1 MKKKFSIVIISVL
14 LLGYLAPFDT
24 LLVGA
29 DETTVSEDTAVKTAE
44 AETATE
50 DIGSE
55 TGSDGKMA
63 EEPKEPEEAEASK
76 ETTEKEEKAKTKEPA
91 SNIKTEIN
99 TDKSQLKQTNLKA
112 VVPAGSTYNSL
123 FPDDNLAKKLAVI
136 ITGNAAATGNESVDS
151 AALLAI
157 SQLDLSGETGN
168 DPTDISNIEGLQY
181 LENLTSLNL
190 SENNISDLAPIKDLV
205 NLVSLNLSSNRTLV
219 NLSGVEGLVNLQE
232 LNVSANKALE
242 DISQVAALPVLKEI
256 SAQGCNIKTLELDNP
271 AGAILPELETFYLQE
286 NDLTDLT
293 SLAKLPK
300 LKNLYIKGNASLK
313 SLATLKGATKLQLI
327 DASNCTDLETLG
339 DISGLS
345 ELEMIQLSGCS
356 KLKEITSLKDLPNLV
371 NITADSCAIED
382 LGTLNNLPKLQT
394 LILSDNKDLTNI
406 NAITDMPQLK
416 TLALD
421 GCGITSIGTLDNL
434 PKLEKLDLKE
444 NQLTSISEINDLP
457 RLSYLDVSVNYLTT
471 IGELKKLPL
480 LEWLNVSSNRLSDV
494 STLTNFPSLNYI
506 NVSNNVIRTVGKMT
520 ELPSLKEFYAQ
531 NNNISADIS
540 MIHDMPNLRK
550 VDASNNLITNIGTF
564 DNLPKL
570 QNLDVHSNRITNTS
584 VIHDL
589 PSLETFYAQ
598 NNLIT
603 NIGTMDN
610 LPELTYVDL
619 SFNRIPSL
627 APIGDLPKL
636 EILKV
641 TDNYSYL
648 RSLGTMDGVSKLR
661 NLELQNNY
669 LNYTGTEGNL
679 SALSDLTNLTEL
691 NLRDNGYISDISG
704 LSTLSRLIYLNL
716 DSNKIKD
723 ISALSNLTTLQELTL
738 ENNQIED
745 ISALS
750 DLDNLNKLALSKNKI
765 IDISPAANMVNRG
778 ASVTASNQTYTLPT
792 VLSYQSSFTIDNP
805 VVWYDGTP
813 LAPSSIAHSGTYKDG
828 EITWTNMTAASSST
842 EFNFNRLKDGL
853 TFSGTITQPYK
864 SAVKVTANAEQTYT
878 IGDTISEEQ
887 FLKDVN
893 AKSSDGAPVT
903 SDFATVVDLNTFGEY
918 EVTLT
923 SEKDGIQGDSCKV
936 IVKVLHGAPVISA
949 DQTINYDKHATITE
963 KQFLEDVH
971 ASTDLNTAITTNF
984 STAVNLN
991 KGGDYTVALNSENE
1005 DGVKAETV
1013 YVTVTV
1019 DKDPAP
1025 IISAKTDITYDKFS
1039 KKTEAAF
1046 LDDIDADTN
1055 DGSII
1060 TSNFATAVNLDKAGD
1075 YTVTL
1080 NSINSDG
1087 VASTPTAIIVHVEK
1101 EKIATISA
1109 NTAQQ
1114 YEKYAEINET
1124 QFLKDVHA
1132 SINASPTTAVL
1143 ESDFE
1148 TVVKLDV
1155 PGTYT
1160 VTITATNEDG
1170 GVSAPKEV
1178 SVIVKKLPAPEIT
1191 ADKEITYPKFDEV
1204 SEAEFLS
1211 DIHATI
1217 NEKNVTIT
1225 SNFSADVNLNKA
1237 GDYTVT
1243 LNATNEDGVKATPVE
1258 VIVHVQQGERP
1269 VITAD
1274 ATISYDKFANI
1285 TEAKFLEDIHATSSD
1300 GQSSTVITSNFETAT
1315 NFKTAMSYT
1324 VTLNAVNEDGISA
1337 EPVAVT
1343 VTINKEP
1350 AATLKADAEVSYAK
1364 NEAVTESDFFKD
1376 VHLEGTEAP
1385 STAKATSNFDSVVDR
1400 SKTGDYTVTINATN
1414 EDGAVSTP
1422 IEVIVHIGAES
1433 APVITANA
1441 EVKYNKHEQTDERR
1455 FLYDSDA
1462 KIDEANVEIKT
1473 DFAEKVDI
1481 NKVGTYT
1488 VTLTATN
1495 EDGQAANPVEVSV
1508 IVSDAAAEKVNV
1520 KYVDENGA
1528 EISAAET
1535 LTGNLDDAFSID
1547 AKSIAGYKCDATLSG
1562 VFSTVEQTVVF
1573 HYKAIEPGV
1582 VTIKYEDA
1590 KGKAV
1595 AEDKQITGEVGDDFE
1610 AEAQMVSGYSCRA
1623 IASGKIT
1630 EEPQT
1635 ITFTYTTATPS
1646 KKSGEITVQYV
1657 DESGKKLADSK
1668 KVTGDIDDSY
1678 SVEAKAIDGYSVVG
1692 DDSAKGVFTEK
1703 SQTVTFK
1710 YKKNTQVS
1718 KDEPKVKGKTNQPPS
1733 ADTKLKVDN
1742 NTLPATGDTENMALA
1757 VLIGFNMLLVASI
1770 FLFRKPK
1777 TNQ

>member
-44 AETATE
+44 ADSATE
-50 DIGSE
+50 GIESATSSDDE
-55 TGSDGKMA
+55 TA
-63 EEPKEPEEAEASK
+63 EEPKEAKEAEASK
-76 ETTEKEEKAKTKEPA
+76 ETTEKEEKAKTEEPA

-99 TDKSQLKQTNLKA
+99 TDKSQLKQTSLKA
-112 VVPAGSTYNSL
+112 AVPAGSTYNSL

-190 SENNISDLAPIKDLV
+190 SENNISDLAPLKDLV

-219 NLSGVEGLVNLQE
+219 NLSGVEDLVNLQE

-242 DISQVAALPVLKEI
+242 DISQVASLPVLKEI
-256 SAQGCNIKTLELDNP
+256 SAQGCNIKTLELKNP
-271 AGAILPELETFYLQE
+271 DGAILPELETFYLQE
-286 NDLTDLT
+286 NDLTNLT

-313 SLATLKGATKLQLI
+313 SLATLNGATKLQLI

-339 DISGLS
+339 DISGLL

-356 KLKEITSLKDLPNLV
+356 KLKEITSLKNLPNLV

-394 LILSDNKDLTNI
+394 LVLSDNENLTNI
-406 NAITDMPQLK
+406 TAITDLPQLK
-416 TLALD
+416 TLTLD

-444 NQLTSISEINDLP
+444 NQITSISEITDLP
-457 RLSYLDVSVNYLTT
+457 RLSYLDVSVNNLTT
-471 IGELKKLPL
+471 IGDLKKLPL

-506 NVSNNVIRTVGKMT
+506 NISNNVIRTVGKMT

-531 NNNISADIS
+531 NNSISDIS

-570 QNLDVHSNRITNTS
+570 QSLDVHSNRITSTS

-589 PSLETFYAQ
+589 PSLETFNAQ
-598 NNLIT
+598 TNLIA

-610 LPELTYVDL
+610 LPDLTYVNL

-627 APIGDLPKL
+627 APIGDLPNL
-636 EILKV
+636 ETLIV
-641 TDNYSYL
+641 SDNNSYL
-648 RSLGTMDGVSKLR
+648 RSLGTMDGVPKLR
-661 NLELQNNY
+661 ILDLQNNY

-679 SALSDLTNLTEL
+679 SSLSDLTNLTEL
-691 NLRDNGYISDISG
+691 NLRNNVYIDDISG

-716 DSNKIKD
+716 DSNKIED
-723 ISALSNLTTLQELTL
+723 ISALSNLTNLQELTL
-738 ENNQIED
+738 ENNKIEN

-750 DLDNLNKLALSKNKI
+750 DLENLNKLVVSKNKI
-765 IDISPAANMVNRG
+765 IDISPVANMVNRG
-778 ASVTASNQTYTLPT
+778 AIVTASNQTYTLPT

-805 VVWYDGTP
+805 VIWYDGTL
-813 LAPSSIAHSGTYKDG
+813 LAPSSIGNSGNYKDG
-828 EITWTNMTAASSST
+828 KITWTNMTATSSST
-842 EFNFNRLKDGL
+842 LFNFNRLKDGL
-853 TFSGTITQPYK
+853 TFSGTVTQPYK
-864 SAVKVTANAEQTYT
+864 SAAKVTADAEQTYT

-949 DQTINYDKHATITE
+949 DQTISYDKHATITE
-963 KQFLEDVH
+963 KQFLEDIH
-971 ASTDLNTAITTNF
+971 ASTDLDTAITTNF

-1019 DKDPAP
+1019 NKDPAP
-1025 IISAKTDITYDKFS
+1025 IISAKTEITYDKFS

-1055 DGSII
+1055 DGSIV

-1087 VASTPTAIIVHVEK
+1087 VAGTPTTIIVHVEK
-1101 EKIATISA
+1101 EKIATIST

-1114 YEKYAEINET
+1114 YEKYAKINET

-1160 VTITATNEDG
+1160 VTIT
-1170 GVSAPKEV
+1170 
-1178 SVIVKKLPAPEIT
+1178 
-1191 ADKEITYPKFDEV
+1191 
-1204 SEAEFLS
+1204 
-1211 DIHATI
+1211 
-1217 NEKNVTIT
+1217 
-1225 SNFSADVNLNKA
+1225 
-1237 GDYTVT
+1237 
-1243 LNATNEDGVKATPVE
+1243 ATNEDGVKATPVE

-1300 GQSSTVITSNFETAT
+1300 GQSSTVITSNFQTAT

-1350 AATLKADAEVSYAK
+1350 AAALKADAEVSYAK

-1422 IEVIVHIGAES
+1422 IEVIVHIEAES

-1455 FLYDSDA
+1455 FLYDSEA
-1462 KIDEANVEIKT
+1462 KVDEANVEIKT

-1481 NKVGTYT
+1481 NKVGTYM

-1520 KYVDENGA
+1520 KYVDENGS

-1535 LTGNLDDAFSID
+1535 LTGNLDETFSID

-1573 HYKAIEPGV
+1573 HYKAIKPGV
-1582 VTIKYEDA
+1582 VTIKYEDTN
-1590 KGKAV
+1590 GKAV

-1610 AEAQMVSGYSCRA
+1610 AEAQTVSGYSCRA

-1635 ITFTYTTATPS
+1635 ITFTYSTATPS

-1668 KVTGDIDDSY
+1668 KVTGNIDDSY
-1678 SVEAKAIDGYSVVG
+1678 SVEAKAIEGYSVVG

-1718 KDEPKVKGKTNQPPS
+1718 KDDPKVKGKTNQPTS
-1733 ADTKLKVDN
+1733 TDTKLKVDN
-1742 NTLPATGDTENMALA
+1742 NSLPATGDTENMILA
-1757 VLIGFNMLLVASI
+1757 VLIGFNMLIVASI

>member
-205 NLVSLNLSSNRTLV
+205 KLVSLNLSSNPTLV

-242 DISQVAALPVLKEI
+242 DISEVASLPVLKEI

-406 NAITDMPQLK
+406 NAVTDMPQLK

-421 GCGITSIGTLDNL
+421 GCGITSVGTLDNL

-506 NVSNNVIRTVGKMT
+506 NVSNNVISTVGKMT

-531 NNNISADIS
+531 NNNISDIS

-691 NLRDNGYISDISG
+691 NLRDNVYISDISG

-853 TFSGTITQPYK
+853 TFSGTVTQPYK

-878 IGDTISEEQ
+878 IGDAISEEQ

-1243 LNATNEDGVKATPVE
+1243 LNATNEDG
-1258 VIVHVQQGERP
+1258 
-1269 VITAD
+1269 
-1274 ATISYDKFANI
+1274 
-1285 TEAKFLEDIHATSSD
+1285 
-1300 GQSSTVITSNFETAT
+1300 
-1315 NFKTAMSYT
+1315 
-1324 VTLNAVNEDGISA
+1324 ISA

-1610 AEAQMVSGYSCRA
+1610 AEAQTVSGYSCRA

>member
-29 DETTVSEDTAVKTAE
+29 DETTVTEDTTVKTAE
-44 AETATE
+44 TETATE
-50 DIGSE
+50 ATESE
-55 TGSDGKMA
+55 SGSDNEKA
-63 EEPKEPEEAEASK
+63 EEPKEAEASK

-531 NNNISADIS
+531 NNNISDIS

-893 AKSSDGAPVT
+893 AKSADGAPVT

-1237 GDYTVT
+1237 GNYYTVT

-1610 AEAQMVSGYSCRA
+1610 AEAQTVSGYSCRA

>member
-44 AETATE
+44 ADSATE
-50 DIGSE
+50 GIESE
-55 TGSDGKMA
+55 TGSDDETA
-63 EEPKEPEEAEASK
+63 EEPKEAKEAEASK

-112 VVPAGSTYNSL
+112 TVPAGSTYNSL

-190 SENNISDLAPIKDLV
+190 SENNISDLAPLKDLV

-219 NLSGVEGLVNLQE
+219 NLSGVEDLVNLQE

-242 DISQVAALPVLKEI
+242 DISQVASLPVLKEI
-256 SAQGCNIKTLELDNP
+256 SAQGCNIKTLELKNP
-271 AGAILPELETFYLQE
+271 AGAVLPELETFYLQE
-286 NDLTDLT
+286 NDLTNLT

-313 SLATLKGATKLQLI
+313 SLATLNGAMKLQLI

-356 KLKEITSLKDLPNLV
+356 KLKEITSLKNLPNLV

-394 LILSDNKDLTNI
+394 LVLSDNENLTNI
-406 NAITDMPQLK
+406 TAITDLPQLK
-416 TLALD
+416 TLTLD

-444 NQLTSISEINDLP
+444 NQITSISEITDLP
-457 RLSYLDVSVNYLTT
+457 RLSYLDVSVNNLTT
-471 IGELKKLPL
+471 IGDLKKLPL

-506 NVSNNVIRTVGKMT
+506 NISNNVIRTVGKMT

-531 NNNISADIS
+531 NNSISDIS

-570 QNLDVHSNRITNTS
+570 QSLDVHSNRITSTS

-589 PSLETFYAQ
+589 PSLETFNAQ
-598 NNLIT
+598 TNLIT

-610 LPELTYVDL
+610 LPDLTYVNL

-627 APIGDLPKL
+627 APIGDLPNL
-636 EILKV
+636 ETLIV
-641 TDNYSYL
+641 SDNNSYL
-648 RSLGTMDGVSKLR
+648 RSLGTMDGVPKLR
-661 NLELQNNY
+661 ILDLQNNY

-679 SALSDLTNLTEL
+679 SSLSDLTNLTEL
-691 NLRDNGYISDISG
+691 NLRNNVYIDDISG

-716 DSNKIKD
+716 DSNKIED
-723 ISALSNLTTLQELTL
+723 ISALSNLTNLQELTL
-738 ENNQIED
+738 ENNKIEN

-750 DLDNLNKLALSKNKI
+750 DLENLNKLVVSKNKI
-765 IDISPAANMVNRG
+765 IDISPVANMVNRG
-778 ASVTASNQTYTLPT
+778 AIVTASNQTYTLPT

-805 VVWYDGTP
+805 VIWYDGTL
-813 LAPSSIAHSGTYKDG
+813 LAPSSIGNSGNYKDG
-828 EITWTNMTAASSST
+828 KITWTNMTATSSST
-842 EFNFNRLKDGL
+842 LFNFNRLKDGL
-853 TFSGTITQPYK
+853 TFSGTVTQPYK
-864 SAVKVTANAEQTYT
+864 SAAKVTADAEQTYT

-949 DQTINYDKHATITE
+949 DQTISYDKHATITE
-963 KQFLEDVH
+963 KQFLEDIH
-971 ASTDLNTAITTNF
+971 ASTDLDTAITTNF

-1019 DKDPAP
+1019 NKDPAP
-1025 IISAKTDITYDKFS
+1025 IISAKTEITYDKFS

-1055 DGSII
+1055 DGSIV

-1087 VASTPTAIIVHVEK
+1087 VAGTPTAIIVHVEK
-1101 EKIATISA
+1101 EKIATIST

-1114 YEKYAEINET
+1114 YEKYAKINET

-1178 SVIVKKLPAPEIT
+1178 SVIVRKIPAPEIT

-1204 SEAEFLS
+1204 SEAEFLN

-1217 NEKNVTIT
+1217 SDKNVAIT
-1225 SNFSADVNLNKA
+1225 SNFSTDVNLNKA

-1300 GQSSTVITSNFETAT
+1300 GQSSTVITSNFQTAT
-1315 NFKTAMSYT
+1315 NFKTAMNYT

-1350 AATLKADAEVSYAK
+1350 AAALKADAEVSYAK

-1422 IEVIVHIGAES
+1422 IEVIVHIEAES

-1455 FLYDSDA
+1455 FLYDSEA

-1520 KYVDENGA
+1520 KYVDENGS

-1535 LTGNLDDAFSID
+1535 LTGNLDETFSID

-1573 HYKAIEPGV
+1573 HYKAIKPGV
-1582 VTIKYEDA
+1582 VTIKYEDTN
-1590 KGKAV
+1590 GKAV

-1610 AEAQMVSGYSCRA
+1610 AEAQTVSGYTCRA

-1635 ITFTYTTATPS
+1635 ITFTYSTATPS

-1668 KVTGDIDDSY
+1668 KVTGNIDDSY
-1678 SVEAKAIDGYSVVG
+1678 SVEAKAIEGYSVVG

-1718 KDEPKVKGKTNQPPS
+1718 KDDPKVKGETNQPTS
-1733 ADTKLKVDN
+1733 TDTKLKVDN
-1742 NTLPATGDTENMALA
+1742 NSLPATGDTENMILA
-1757 VLIGFNMLLVASI
+1757 VLIGFNMLIVASI

>member
-29 DETTVSEDTAVKTAE
+29 DETTVTEDTTVKTAE
-44 AETATE
+44 TETATE
-50 DIGSE
+50 ATESE
-55 TGSDGKMA
+55 SGSDNEKA
-63 EEPKEPEEAEASK
+63 EEPKEAEASK

-434 PKLEKLDLKE
+434 PKLDLKE

-531 NNNISADIS
+531 NNNVSDIS

-1376 VHLEGTEAP
+1376 VHLEGAEAP

-1590 KGKAV
+1590 NGKAV

-1610 AEAQMVSGYSCRA
+1610 AEAQTVSGYSCRA